1 MPEYQRQVI
10 LFTLPN
16 CGIIVASST
25 NREGAQLDYET
36 IFKALGE
43 STRIKIVKLLSIKP
57 MYVCELE
64 SVLEMS
70 QPRISQH
77 LRILKQA
84 GLVTMQK
91 EGQRAVYAISEDTF
105 EEWITGFTD
114 FLRQPLEGLPDYQE
128 EIQRIEAMANDPSI
142 SKCKSL

>member
-1 MPEYQRQVI
+1 M
-10 LFTLPN
+10 
-16 CGIIVASST
+16 
-25 NREGAQLDYET
+25 DYET
-36 IFKALGE
+36 IFKAMGE
-43 STRIKIVKLLSIKP
+43 STRIKIVKLLSVKP

-84 GLVTMQK
+84 GLVRMQK
-91 EGQRAVYAISEDTF
+91 EGQRAVYSLDENAF
-105 EEWITGFTD
+105 ESWIIGFTG
-114 FLRQPLEGLPDYQE
+114 FLRQPLESLPEFQR
-128 EIQRIEAMANDPSI
+128 EIRRIEAMASDPSI

>member
-1 MPEYQRQVI
+1 MDFE
-10 LFTLPN
+10 
-16 CGIIVASST
+16 S
-25 NREGAQLDYET
+25 

-43 STRIKIVKLLSIKP
+43 STRIKIVKLLSTKP

-84 GLVTMQK
+84 GLLTMKK
-91 EGQRAVYAISEDTF
+91 EGQRAVYSLDEAAF
-105 EEWITGFTD
+105 ELWITGFTEY
-114 FLRQPLEGLPDYQE
+114 LRQPLEKLPEYSRE
-128 EIQRIEAMANDPSI
+128 LERIEAIATDPSI
-142 SKCKSL
+142 SSCKSLK

>member
-1 MPEYQRQVI
+1 MGI
-10 LFTLPN
+10 LTTGRVLTTGKEDFS
-16 CGIIVASST
+16 V
-25 NREGAQLDYET
+25 DYET

-43 STRIKIVKLLSIKP
+43 GTRIKIVKLLSIKP

-84 GLVTMQK
+84 GLLNMKK
-91 EGQRAVYAISEDTF
+91 EGQRAVYSLNEDVF
-105 EEWITGFTD
+105 EAWITGFTS
-114 FLRQPLEGLPDYQE
+114 FLRQPLETLPEYQPE
-128 EIQRIEAMANDPSI
+128 VNRIAAIANDPTI
-142 SKCKSL
+142 AICKNA

>member
-1 MPEYQRQVI
+1 
-10 LFTLPN
+10 
-16 CGIIVASST
+16 
-25 NREGAQLDYET
+25 LDYET

-84 GLVTMQK
+84 GLVNMQK
-91 EGQRAVYAISEDTF
+91 EGQRTIYSIDENAF
-105 EEWITGFTD
+105 EAWITGFTD
-114 FLRQPLEGLPDYQE
+114 FLRQPLESLPAFQH

>member
-1 MPEYQRQVI
+1 M
-10 LFTLPN
+10 
-16 CGIIVASST
+16 
-25 NREGAQLDYET
+25 DYET

-43 STRIKIVKLLSIKP
+43 NTRIKIVKLLSIKP

-84 GLVTMQK
+84 GLVTMRK
-91 EGQRAVYAISEDTF
+91 EGQRAVYALNEAAF
-105 EEWITGFTD
+105 EGWITGFTD
-114 FLRQPLEGLPDYQE
+114 FLRQPLELLADFQM
-128 EIQRIEAMANDPSI
+128 EIQRIEEIANDPTI
-142 SKCKSL
+142 SKCKNL

>member
-1 MPEYQRQVI
+1 M
-10 LFTLPN
+10 
-16 CGIIVASST
+16 
-25 NREGAQLDYET
+25 DYET
-36 IFKALGE
+36 IFKAMGE
-43 STRIKIVKLLSIKP
+43 STRIKIVKLLSTKP

-91 EGQRAVYAISEDTF
+91 EGQRAIYSIDENAF
-105 EEWITGFTD
+105 EAWITGFTG
-114 FLRQPLEGLPDYQE
+114 FLRQSLENLPDYQQ
-128 EIQRIEAMANDPSI
+128 EIKRIEAMANDPSI
-142 SKCKSL
+142 SKCKNL

>member
-1 MPEYQRQVI
+1 M
-10 LFTLPN
+10 
-16 CGIIVASST
+16 
-25 NREGAQLDYET
+25 DYET
-36 IFKALGE
+36 VFKALGE

-64 SVLEMS
+64 SVLVMS

-91 EGQRAVYAISEDTF
+91 EGQRAVYAISEEAF
-105 EEWITGFTD
+105 EAWIIGFTD
-114 FLRQPLEGLPDYQE
+114 FLRQPLEALPDYQE

>member
-1 MPEYQRQVI
+1 M
-10 LFTLPN
+10 
-16 CGIIVASST
+16 
-25 NREGAQLDYET
+25 DYES

-84 GLVTMQK
+84 GLLDMKK
-91 EGQRAVYAISEDTF
+91 EGQRAVYSLNESVF
-105 EEWITGFTD
+105 EAWVTGFTA
-114 FLRQPLEGLPDYQE
+114 FLRQPLESLPEFQHEAD
-128 EIQRIEAMANDPSI
+128 RIAAIAADPAISI
-142 SKCKSL
+142 CKNT